1 MKKIIPVILAV
12 LLVVG
17 MCTVSV
23 SAFTIGE
30 TDGIPASDVTAATI
44 GSAESDVKISASGA
58 TVNVYA
64 VDITFGNMS
73 FSYGTETKWNPNTH
87 KYDVVDGGTPVWS
100 PVGTGTPNIV
110 IDNHS
115 DLPINYAI
123 EASDENQT
131 TYGAKVQFD
140 GKDTVSG
147 TIEKC
152 TVGAVDAPS
161 ATVTVSVVATGEGT
175 VQNISTTP
183 VKLATVTVTITK
195 SA

>member
-1 MKKIIPVILAV
+1 MKKIIPVIMAV

-30 TDGIPASDVTAATI
+30 TNGIPAGSASTPI
-44 GSAESDVKISASGA
+44 GSSQADVNISASGT

-64 VDITFGNMS
+64 VDITFGDMS
-73 FSYGTETKWNPNTH
+73 FTYGTETKWNPNTH
-87 KYDVVDGGTPVWS
+87 KYEVVDGGAAVWL
-100 PVGTGTPNIV
+100 PTGTPNIV

-123 EASDENQT
+123 AASNENQT

-140 GKDTVSG
+140 GQDNASG

-152 TVGAVDAPS
+152 PVAAVDVPS
-161 ATVTVSVVATGEGT
+161 ATVTVSVVAEGT
-175 VQNISTTP
+175 VQNITTAP
-183 VKLATVTVTITK
+183 VKLATITVTITA
-195 SA
+195 ST

>member
-30 TDGIPASDVTAATI
+30 TDGIPASDVTATI
-44 GSAESDVKISASGA
+44 GSSQSNVNIYADGS

-64 VDITFGNMS
+64 VDITFGDMS
-73 FSYGTETKWNPNTH
+73 FTYGTTTKWNPNTH
-87 KYDVVDGGTPVWS
+87 KYEVVGGGTAEWS
-100 PVGTGTPNIV
+100 PTGTPNIV

-115 DLPINYAI
+115 DLPISYAI
-123 EASDENQT
+123 AASYDNQV

-140 GKDTVSG
+140 GQDTASD
-147 TIEKC
+147 TIERC
-152 TVGAVDAPS
+152 PVEAVDVPS
-161 ATVTVSVVATGEGT
+161 ATVVVSVVTEGD
-175 VQNISTTP
+175 VQNITTDP

>member
-1 MKKIIPVILAV
+1 MKKIIPVIMAV

-23 SAFTIGE
+23 SAFTIGD
-30 TDGIPASDVTAATI
+30 TDGIPAGSASATI
-44 GSAESDVKISASGA
+44 GSSQSDVTISAGGT

-64 VDITFGNMS
+64 VDITFGDMT
-73 FSYGTETKWNPNTH
+73 FTYGTETKWNPNTH
-87 KYDVVDGGTPVWS
+87 KYEVVDEGAAVWL
-100 PVGTGTPNIV
+100 PTGTPDIV

-123 EASDENQT
+123 AASNENQT

-140 GKDTVSG
+140 GQNTASG

-152 TVGAVDAPS
+152 PVEAVDVPS
-161 ATVTVSVVATGEGT
+161 ATVTVSVVAEGT

>member
-30 TDGIPASDVTAATI
+30 TDGIPAGSASTPIGSSQSDVT
-44 GSAESDVKISASGA
+44 ISAGGT

-64 VDITFGNMS
+64 VDITFGDMT
-73 FSYGTETKWNPNTH
+73 FTYGTETKWNPNTH
-87 KYDVVDGGTPVWS
+87 KYEVVDEGAAVWL
-100 PVGTGTPNIV
+100 PTGTPNIV

-123 EASDENQT
+123 EASNENQA
-131 TYGAKVQFD
+131 TYGAKVQF
-140 GKDTVSG
+140 GGQDTASG
-147 TIEKC
+147 TIGKC
-152 TVGAVDAPS
+152 PVEAVDVPS
-161 ATVTVSVVATGEGT
+161 ATVTVSVVAEGT

-183 VKLATVTVTITK
+183 VTLATITVTITK
-195 SA
+195 ST

>member
-30 TDGIPASDVTAATI
+30 TDGITASDASTPI
-44 GSAESDVKISASGA
+44 GSSQADVNISASGN

-64 VDITFGNMS
+64 VDITFGDMT
-73 FSYGTETKWNPNTH
+73 FTYGTATKWNPDTH
-87 KYDVVDGGTPVWS
+87 TYDVVEGGEAVW
-100 PVGTGTPNIV
+100 TAKGTPNIV

-115 DLPINYAI
+115 DLPINYDIA
-123 EASDENQT
+123 ASNDNQT
-131 TYGAKVQFD
+131 TYGAKVQF
-140 GKDTVSG
+140 GGQDTASG

-152 TVGAVDAPS
+152 PVEAVDVPS
-161 ATVTVSVVATGEGT
+161 ATVTVSVVAEGT
-175 VQNISTTP
+175 VQNITTTP
-183 VKLATVTVTITK
+183 VKLATVTVTITA
-195 SA
+195 ST

>member
-23 SAFTIGE
+23 SAFTIGG
-30 TDGIPASDVTAATI
+30 TDGIPSGSATTPIGSSQSDVT
-44 GSAESDVKISASGA
+44 ISASGN

-64 VDITFGNMS
+64 VYITFGDMT
-73 FSYGTETKWNPNTH
+73 FTYGTETKWNPNTH
-87 KYDVVDGGTPVWS
+87 KYEVVEGGEAVWS
-100 PVGTGTPNIV
+100 ATGTPNIV

-123 EASDENQT
+123 AASNENQT

-140 GKDTVSG
+140 GQDTASG

-152 TVGAVDAPS
+152 PVEAVDVPS
-161 ATVTVSVVATGEGT
+161 ETVTVSVVTEGT
-175 VQNISTTP
+175 VQNITTAP
-183 VKLATVTVTITK
+183 VKLATVTVTITA
-195 SA
+195 ST

>member
-23 SAFTIGE
+23 SAFTIGG
-30 TDGIPASDVTAATI
+30 TDGIPAVSADTPI
-44 GSAESDVKISASGA
+44 GSSEADVNISAGGT

-73 FSYGTETKWNPNTH
+73 FTYGTETKWNPNTH
-87 KYDVVDGGTPVWS
+87 KYEVVDEGTAVWL
-100 PVGTGTPNIV
+100 PTGTPNIV

-115 DLPINYAI
+115 DLPIKYDIA
-123 EASDENQT
+123 ASNENQAK
-131 TYGAKVQFD
+131 YGAKVQFD
-140 GKDTVSG
+140 GQETASG
-147 TIEKC
+147 TIVRCPVE
-152 TVGAVDAPS
+152 AVDAPS
-161 ATVTVSVVATGEGT
+161 AKVTVSVVAEGT

-183 VKLATVTVTITK
+183 VTLATITVTIT
-195 SA
+195 ATT

>member
-23 SAFTIGE
+23 SAFTIGDP
-30 TDGIPASDVTAATI
+30 DGIPASDVTATI
-44 GSAESDVKISASGA
+44 GSSNADVNISAGGT

-64 VDITFGNMS
+64 VDITFGDMT
-73 FSYGTETKWNPNTH
+73 FTYGTETKWDPNTH
-87 KYDVVDGGTPVWS
+87 KYEVVDEGAAVWL
-100 PVGTGTPNIV
+100 PTGTPNIV

-123 EASDENQT
+123 AASNENQT

-140 GKDTVSG
+140 GKDTASG
-147 TIEKC
+147 TIAKC
-152 TVGAVDAPS
+152 PVEAVDVPS
-161 ATVTVSVVATGEGT
+161 ATVTVSVVAEGT

>member
-23 SAFTIGE
+23 SAFTIGDA
-30 TDGIPASDVTAATI
+30 DGFPASDVTATI
-44 GSAESDVKISASGA
+44 GSAQGNVNIYADGS

-64 VDITFGNMS
+64 VDITFGDMS
-73 FSYGTETKWNPNTH
+73 FTYGTTTKWNPNTH
-87 KYDVVDGGTPVWS
+87 KYEVVGGGTAEWS
-100 PVGTGTPNIV
+100 PTGTPNIV

-123 EASDENQT
+123 AASNENQT

-140 GKDTVSG
+140 GQNTASG

-152 TVGAVDAPS
+152 PVEAVDVPS
-161 ATVTVSVVATGEGT
+161 ATVTVSVVAEGT

>member
-12 LLVVG
+12 LLVIG

-23 SAFTIGE
+23 SAFTIGGA
-30 TDGIPASDVTAATI
+30 DGIPA
-44 GSAESDVKISASGA
+44 GSAETPIGSSQADVNISAGGT

-64 VDITFGNMS
+64 VDITFGDMS
-73 FSYGTETKWNPNTH
+73 FTYGTETKWNPITH
-87 KYDVVDGGTPVWS
+87 KYEVVDEGAAVWL
-100 PVGTGTPNIV
+100 PTGTPNIV

-123 EASDENQT
+123 AASNENQT

-140 GKDTVSG
+140 GKDTASG
-147 TIEKC
+147 TIAKC
-152 TVGAVDAPS
+152 PVEAVDVPS
-161 ATVTVSVVATGEGT
+161 ATVTVSVVAEGT

-183 VKLATVTVTITK
+183 VKLATVTVTITA
-195 SA
+195 ST

>member
-12 LLVVG
+12 LLVIG

-23 SAFTIGE
+23 SAFTIGGA
-30 TDGIPASDVTAATI
+30 DGIPAGSASTPI
-44 GSAESDVKISASGA
+44 GSSQADVNISAGGT

-64 VDITFGNMS
+64 VDITFGDMS
-73 FSYGTETKWNPNTH
+73 FTYGTETKWNPNTH
-87 KYDVVDGGTPVWS
+87 KYEVVDEGAAVWL
-100 PVGTGTPNIV
+100 PTGTPNIV

-123 EASDENQT
+123 AASNENQT

-140 GKDTVSG
+140 GQDTASG
-147 TIEKC
+147 TIAKC
-152 TVGAVDAPS
+152 PVEAVDVPS
-161 ATVTVSVVATGEGT
+161 AEVTVSVVAEGT
-175 VQNISTTP
+175 VQNISTEP

>member
-23 SAFTIGE
+23 SAFTIGK
-30 TDGIPASDVTAATI
+30 TDGIPAVSAETPI
-44 GSAESDVKISASGA
+44 GSSNADVNISASGA

-87 KYDVVDGGTPVWS
+87 KYEVVDGGTPVWS

-131 TYGAKVQFD
+131 TYGAKVQFG
-140 GKDTVSG
+140 GKDTASG

-152 TVGAVDAPS
+152 PVEPVKVPS
-161 ATVTVSVVATGEGT
+161 AEVTVSVVAAGEGT
-175 VQNISTTP
+175 VQNISTEP
-183 VKLATVTVTITK
+183 VKLATITVTITA
-195 SA
+195 ST

>member
-23 SAFTIGE
+23 SAFTIGK
-30 TDGIPASDVTAATI
+30 TDGIPAVSAETPI
-44 GSAESDVKISASGA
+44 GSSNADVNISASGA

-87 KYDVVDGGTPVWS
+87 KYEVVDGGTPVWS

-140 GKDTVSG
+140 GQDTASG
-147 TIEKC
+147 TIAKC
-152 TVGAVDAPS
+152 PVEAVDVPS
-161 ATVTVSVVATGEGT
+161 ATVTVSVVAEGT
-175 VQNISTTP
+175 VQNITTDP

>member
-23 SAFTIGE
+23 SAFTIGGA
-30 TDGIPASDVTAATI
+30 DGIPAGSASTPI
-44 GSAESDVKISASGA
+44 GSSEADVSISAGGT

-64 VDITFGNMS
+64 VDITFGDMS
-73 FSYGTETKWNPNTH
+73 FTYGTETKWNPNTH
-87 KYDVVDGGTPVWS
+87 KYEVVDDGAAVWL
-100 PVGTGTPNIV
+100 PTGTPNIE

-123 EASDENQT
+123 EASNENQA
-131 TYGAKVQFD
+131 TYGAKVQFNSQ
-140 GKDTVSG
+140 DTASG
-147 TIEKC
+147 TIERC
-152 TVGAVDAPS
+152 PVEAVDVPS
-161 ATVTVSVVATGEGT
+161 ASVTVSVVAEGT
-175 VQNISTTP
+175 VQNITTTP
-183 VKLATVTVTITK
+183 VKLATITVTITA